1 MLVNAR
7 KIDGTFIS
15 VQSDEL
21 TQRIAVKSIIIKDE
35 KILIMPQFDGY
46 DFPGG
51 GVEKG
56 ETPEFA
62 TIRETKEETGFD
74 VKLIDIIG
82 AYSTIYVRHG
92 SEKLFHQIN
101 LFYLAEI
108 VGGNLTCEN
117 FTASENNY
125 QLCPRFE
132 TLSFLENNVFKMYID
147 EYNQILNRIRKEL
160 SVV

>member
-7 KIDGTFIS
+7 RIDGSFIS

-56 ETPEFA
+56 ETPELA
-62 TIRETKEETGFD
+62 TIREIKEETGFD
-74 VKLIDIIG
+74 VKPIGIIG

-101 LFYLAEI
+101 LFYLSEI

-117 FTASENNY
+117 FTESENNY

-132 TLSFLENNVFKMYID
+132 TLSFLENNNFKMYID
-147 EYNQILNRIRKEL
+147 EYDQILNRIRKEI
-160 SVV
+160 SGF

>member
-1 MLVNAR
+1 M
-7 KIDGTFIS
+7 
-15 VQSDEL
+15 
-21 TQRIAVKSIIIKDE
+21 
-35 KILIMPQFDGY
+35 
-46 DFPGG
+46 
-51 GVEKG
+51 
-56 ETPEFA
+56 FA
-62 TIRETKEETGFD
+62 MVLK
-74 VKLIDIIG
+74 
-82 AYSTIYVRHG
+82 
-92 SEKLFHQIN
+92 KLFHQIN

-125 QLCPRFE
+125 QLCPKFE